1 MGIFVRPPLSD
12 KYRALNPKLAERGRQ
27 REKFEVEWMAM
38 TVGTTSMVRLIVIRS
53 QALDLP
59 ILHNICRHLLML
71 SNDMRNHLQERTPQ
85 GHR

>member
-1 MGIFVRPPLSD
+1 MGRFIRPRLSN
-12 KYRALNPKLAERGRQ
+12 KHRALNTKLARRGRQ

-38 TVGTTSMVRLIVIRS
+38 TVGTTSMVSLIIIRS

-59 ILHNICRHLLML
+59 ILHNTCRHLHML